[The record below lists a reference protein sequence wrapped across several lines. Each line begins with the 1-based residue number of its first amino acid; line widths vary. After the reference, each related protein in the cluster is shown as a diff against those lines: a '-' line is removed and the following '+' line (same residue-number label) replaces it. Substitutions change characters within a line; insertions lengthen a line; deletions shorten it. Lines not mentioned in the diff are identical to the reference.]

1 MAQSMMLYWG
11 SGSPPCWRVMIA
23 LEEKL
28 LQGYKHKH
36 LSFDKNEHKC
46 EEVKALN
53 PRVQLPTFKHGDIV
67 VNESFG
73 ACLYLESAFKSQ
85 GTRLIPDDPVEQALV
100 YQRVFETNNLQQKM
114 YDVAFYDEYVP
125 EEERHE
131 SALKRNKE
139 SLIAELKLWEGYL
152 EKMGKGS
159 YLAGKSFTMA
169 DVVCFPVIAYFPRLH
184 CPRERCPRLM
194 EYYEMLKDRPS
205 IKASWPLEW
214 LEKPEGP
221 DTLKNL

>member
-1 MAQSMMLYWG
+1 MKRG
-11 SGSPPCWRVMIA
+11 ND
-23 LEEKL
+23 
-28 LQGYKHKH
+28 
-36 LSFDKNEHKC
+36 LSFIKNTQKNFAPRTNGNTSRVTSPARLYILSSRPSWERHK
-46 EEVKALN
+46 VAI
-53 PRVQLPTFKHGDIV
+53 TFFNLH
-67 VNESFG
+67 VNYN
-73 ACLYLESAFKSQ
+73 ADNIKYIASQ

-139 SLIAELKLWEGYL
+139 SLIAEFKLWEVYL
-152 EKMGKGS
+152 QKMGKGS

-169 DVVCFPVIAYFPRLH
+169 DVVCFPVIAFPG
-184 CPRERCPRLM
+184 ERCPRLM